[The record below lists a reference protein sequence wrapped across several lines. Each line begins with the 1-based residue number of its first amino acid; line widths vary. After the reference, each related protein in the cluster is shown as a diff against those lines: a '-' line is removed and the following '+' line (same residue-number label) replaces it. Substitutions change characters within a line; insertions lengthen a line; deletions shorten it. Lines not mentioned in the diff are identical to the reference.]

1 MKQDENSLAAP
12 VKRTSAITTGFELCI
27 RKKQVIITLEIEI
40 CEDMEMEYRK
50 LSVDE
55 AEQFWSLMNQ
65 LDYETKYMLY
75 EPGERTKNLPR
86 IESLI
91 RDSVERQDFLL
102 VAETDN
108 KLIGYIS
115 AQKGRLNRIAH
126 SAYIVVGILTDYRGK
141 GIGTEFFKR
150 LNVWAEE
157 NKVVRLELTVIC
169 ENEAAKHLYI
179 NSGFEIEGIKRKSV
193 CVDGKYL
200 DEYYMARVR

>member
-1 MKQDENSLAAP
+1 MEEAERQIG
-12 VKRTSAITTGFELCI
+12 V
-27 RKKQVIITLEIEI
+27 
-40 CEDMEMEYRK
+40 CEDMKMEYRN

-55 AEQFWSLMNQ
+55 AEQLWSLMNQ

-75 EPGERTKNLPR
+75 EPDERTKDLSG

-91 RDSVERQDFLL
+91 RDSVEGQDFLL
-102 VAETDN
+102 VAEADN

-126 SAYIVVGILTDYRGK
+126 SAYIVVGILKDYRGK

-157 NKVVRLELTVIC
+157 SKVVRLELTVIC
-169 ENEAAKHLYI
+169 ENESAKHLYT

-193 CVDGKYL
+193 CVDGTYL

>member
-1 MKQDENSLAAP
+1 MKRNGFVNSGKTCTIEGTIKKDICVVSNENL
-12 VKRTSAITTGFELCI
+12 RG
-27 RKKQVIITLEIEI
+27 
-40 CEDMEMEYRK
+40 EDMKMKYRK
-50 LSVDE
+50 LSMDE

-75 EPGERTKNLPR
+75 EPGERTKNLSI

-91 RDSVERQDFLL
+91 QDSVEGKNFLL

-126 SAYIVVGILTDYRGK
+126 SAYIVIGILTNYRNK

-150 LNVWAEE
+150 LNIWAEE
-157 NKVVRLELTVIC
+157 NEVVRLELTVIC
-169 ENEAAKHLYI
+169 ENEAAKHLYT

-193 CVDGKYL
+193 YVDGKYL